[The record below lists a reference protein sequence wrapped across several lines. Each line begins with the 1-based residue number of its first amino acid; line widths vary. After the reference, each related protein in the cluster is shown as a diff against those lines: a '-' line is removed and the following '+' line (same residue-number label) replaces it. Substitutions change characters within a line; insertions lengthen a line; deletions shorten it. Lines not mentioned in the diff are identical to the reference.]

1 MNIKKLLYPFLV
13 IKKWNLERTN
23 KLHKEAYDN
32 GYDFAAGILLRGEE
46 TPKSLTDKYYGN
58 SDSWDLFDEG
68 ANDAT
73 NHLIREGIIKNDR
86 I

>member
-1 MNIKKLLYPFLV
+1 MNIKKLLHPV
-13 IKKWNLERTN
+13 QTIKEWNLERTN
-23 KLHKEAYDN
+23 KLHKEEYDR

-46 TPKSLTDKYYGN
+46 TPNSLMGKYGN

-73 NHLIREGIIKNDR
+73 NHLIREGVIENDR
-86 I
+86 V